1 MGQCCCRRGRRPGD
15 EESCPEKGGEK
26 EVSFTSCSVCKSHL
40 CNCSVHILA
49 LLQCCG

>member
-15 EESCPEKGGEK
+15 EESCPEKSGGK

-49 LLQCCG
+49 VL